1 MPTTF
6 GTNPDSI
13 QAVMAGGKDA
23 FLHTKEGAEDSY
35 EDGARAITR
44 LKPTKKDVV
53 IGVSA
58 SGMTP
63 YVRGALTRAR
73 KAGSK
78 IIFVTCDPR
87 TELQTFV
94 DVTIAPAVGPEVI
107 AGSTRLKA
115 GTATKLVLNMLT
127 TAAMVRIGKTYGN
140 LMVDLH
146 TSSEKARDRAR
157 RIIAMVTGLD
167 VDQADKLLQKARWNV
182 KAAIVMQKTKGGY
195 TQATARLGNRTIRF
209 ARRLAKTS
217 SRACASCSIWILP
230 TTLRDHGSFSALALA
245 GASLLAQTPV
255 SRSSRDVGTA
265 RHAHVAGDDSIRRR
279 DGQRRGLQYAHRA
292 GARSRR
298 CVLQQ
303 PSRAAPADVVQA
315 ARVVRSA
322 RADCLERDIAPD

>member
-78 IIFVTCDPR
+78 IVFVTCDPR
-87 TELQTFV
+87 SELQTFV

-195 TQATARLGNRTIRF
+195 TQATARLRKAHDSVREAIGEDIEP
-209 ARRLAKTS
+209 RL
-217 SRACASCSIWILP
+217 RELLHLDPPEDP
-230 TTLRDHGSFSALALA
+230 T
-245 GASLLAQTPV
+245 
-255 SRSSRDVGTA
+255 
-265 RHAHVAGDDSIRRR
+265 
-279 DGQRRGLQYAHRA
+279 
-292 GARSRR
+292 
-298 CVLQQ
+298 
-303 PSRAAPADVVQA
+303 
-315 ARVVRSA
+315 
-322 RADCLERDIAPD
+322 